1 MDVYV
6 VVPELYGDYRN
17 FQDIPFLMVLR
28 RMFEPYVDSTFI
40 VFTDK
45 AYI

>member
-1 MDVYV
+1 MNVYV
-6 VVPELYGDYRN
+6 VVPGGDYRN
-17 FQDIPFLMVLR
+17 FQDLPFLMALR